1 MYDIIH
7 TFKAS
12 SVNDV
17 LELLSSNSDAMLV
30 AGGTDVMIRMRERK
44 LRQASL
50 ISLLDIPDLKTISLR
65 EDGAIVIG
73 AGACFTEISENTIVL
88 EKIPMLAHACR
99 QVGSPQIRNIAT
111 IGGNICNGA
120 VSADSVPSLYA
131 LDAELELWG
140 KDGSRLVP
148 IRKFHTG
155 PGQTVLQ
162 KDRELLTAII
172 IPLSSYAHHGGC
184 YIKFGQRNAME
195 ISTLGCAV
203 NVSLTG
209 DKKHIEKAA
218 IAFGVAAPVPMR
230 CAKVESLL
238 IGAEI
243 NEEMFFTVRENILEG
258 LKPRD
263 SWRASLELRRQL
275 IREMSVRALKQAIIN
290 AGGSLQ

>member
-12 SVNDV
+12 SVNDA
-17 LELLSSNSDAMLV
+17 LELLSSNSEAVLV

-44 LRQASL
+44 LRHASL
-50 ISLLDIPDLKTISLR
+50 ISILEIPELRSIKIR

-73 AGACFTEISENTIVL
+73 AGACFTEICENTIVL
-88 EKIPMLAHACR
+88 ERIPMLAHACR

-131 LDAELELWG
+131 LDAELELLG
-140 KDGSRLVP
+140 KDSSRLVP

-162 KDRELLTAII
+162 KDRELLTSVI
-172 IPLSSYAHHGGC
+172 IPYSSYAKHGGC

-195 ISTLGCAV
+195 ISTLGCAA
-203 NVSLTG
+203 NVLLTG

-230 CAKVESLL
+230 CVKVESLL
-238 IGAEI
+238 SGAEI
-243 NEEMFFTVRENILEG
+243 NEEMFLTVRENILED
-258 LKPRD
+258 LTPRD

-275 IREMSVRALKQAIIN
+275 IREMSIRALKQAIIN
-290 AGGSLQ
+290 AGGAL